1 MARIVVSILDLTMKV
16 RAISFCLFPLLWACS
31 STEPFDAPVA
41 MGTAGSAS
49 GGGADDDGGAGAGSA
64 APTLSYWQ
72 DTRPLLEAKCTS
84 CHRGEGIAPFS
95 LEDYAAAKLYAPAL
109 VAATGSGDMPPWP
122 PGPAS
127 PSMLHDRSLTV
138 EQIELLADWVAGGA
152 VEGDPDSPAALA
164 PSDAP
169 SMPSVDIGTDIGVDY
184 LPPDDVT
191 DEYRCFLLDL
201 GTTEDRISLG
211 YRVTPGDPKIVHH
224 VITTLF
230 DASSRDALQA
240 LDDETPERAGWPCA
254 GGPVPFTSETK
265 IKAVGALG
273 SWVPGV
279 SVVLYPE
286 GTGSRVPSGSVAV
299 MQIHYNMAA
308 KTAGDRTKIEVALAP
323 PGQEPAQTLSTLRI
337 RNNRIRVP
345 AGQKDVAIETT
356 MTARELGADRIF
368 AGGRATLRMVA
379 GHMHMV
385 GVQTSL
391 TLERS
396 SGEKSVLLD
405 IPAWDFHWQGSYTL
419 KTPIEVDADDKITLR
434 CVYDNT
440 PEHLSAVGYPEPA
453 HLVTLGEGSTDE
465 MCIGYLTVTN

>member
-1 MARIVVSILDLTMKV
+1 M
-16 RAISFCLFPLLWACS
+16 
-31 STEPFDAPVA
+31 ST
-41 MGTAGSAS
+41 GTAGSRG
-49 GGGADDDGGAGAGSA
+49 GGGANSAGGSGGS
-64 APTLSYWQ
+64 TLPVVTYWQ

-84 CHRGEGIAPFS
+84 CHSTEGIAPFALDS
-95 LEDYAAAKLYAPAL
+95 YALAKQYGPAL
-109 VAATGSGDMPPWP
+109 VAATSTRDMPPWP

-127 PSMLHDRSLTV
+127 PPMLHDRSLSD
-138 EQIELLADWVAGGA
+138 EQLELLDDWVAGGML
-152 VEGDPDSPAALA
+152 EGDADSPAALA
-164 PSDAP
+164 PSHALA
-169 SMPSVDIGTDIGVDY
+169 MPSIDISTDIGVDY
-184 LPPDDVT
+184 LPPADLT

-201 GTTEDRISLG
+201 GTTEDRVSLG

-230 DASSRDALQA
+230 DGASRDALQA
-240 LDDETPERAGWPCA
+240 LDDETPDRAGWPCA
-254 GGPVPFTSETK
+254 GGPVPLTSETK

-286 GTGSRVPSGSVAV
+286 GTGSLVPSGSVAV
-299 MQIHYNMAA
+299 MQIHYNMDS
-308 KTAGDRTKIEVALAP
+308 KPMPDRTHIEVALAP
-323 PGQEPAQTLSTLRI
+323 RGQEPAQNLSTLRI

-345 AGQKDVAIETT
+345 AGEKDVAVETT
-356 MTARELGADRIF
+356 MTARELGAGRFF
-368 AGGRATLRMVA
+368 ADGQATLRMVA

-391 TLERS
+391 ILERS

-419 KTPIEVDADDKITLR
+419 QTPLELNADDKVTLR

-440 PEHLSAVGYPEPA
+440 PEHLSEVGYPEPA

-465 MCIGYLTVTN
+465 MCIGYLTVTD